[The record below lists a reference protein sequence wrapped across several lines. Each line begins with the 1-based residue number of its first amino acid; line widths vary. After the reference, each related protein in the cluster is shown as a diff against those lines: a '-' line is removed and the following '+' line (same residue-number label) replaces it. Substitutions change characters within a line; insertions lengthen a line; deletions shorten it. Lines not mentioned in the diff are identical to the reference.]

1 MSSTHDYDLVKE
13 TDDLLRESDE
23 ARDEPRHQ
31 TKSAI
36 PAWWKILLFIALA
49 FSAGLGAAVGV
60 VLATSTSKPGDS
72 TATTTNVAVSNT
84 ASANAALLTAS
95 STASTN
101 TALSTSVD
109 HLTDDNDDTHEL
121 AGVVLDCG
129 WSIEEAKAKGCVY
142 DVMMQ
147 DWVPEPCYDSV
158 LTEKYLS
165 KGNYTWYA
173 DMEGHT
179 MSDEDMRKGEHG
191 RAWMS
196 ANYHKDHCIFSWEKL
211 VRALRNNKPISQE
224 LVSYDHVLH
233 CHHQGVGGEDM
244 HKRDAGS
251 IGVAAPTNYAKCA
264 LYKTWRL
271 EFIPDKHS
279 SFDK

>member
-1 MSSTHDYDLVKE
+1 MSPTHDYDLVKE

-23 ARDEPRHQ
+23 VRDEPRRPA
-31 TKSAI
+31 KSAI

-60 VLATSTSKPGDS
+60 VLASSLFKTGDNAS
-72 TATTTNVAVSNT
+72 TTTSVAVSGA

-95 STASTN
+95 STAS
-101 TALSTSVD
+101 ADVAVSTSVD
-109 HLTDDNDDTHEL
+109 HLTNVDNDPPEL
-121 AGVVLDCG
+121 IGKVLDCG

-147 DWVPEPCYDSV
+147 DWVPEPCYDSL
-158 LTEKYLS
+158 LTEKYLA
-165 KGNYTWYA
+165 KGNYTWYS

-179 MSDEDMRKGEHG
+179 MTDEEMRKGEHG

-211 VRALRNNKPISQE
+211 VRALRNNRPISQE

-233 CHHQGVGGEDM
+233 CHHQGVGDSGM
-244 HKRDAGS
+244 MKRDSGS

-264 LYKTWRL
+264 LYGTWKL
-271 EFIPDKHS
+271 DFLPDKHS
-279 SFDK
+279 SADK